1 MNTQITNRIL
11 MVRPCSF
18 YFNVETSSNNYFQK
32 NDHGTPAL
40 IQAQALEEFDL
51 LVEKLIKNGIIV
63 TVAQDTPVPSTP
75 DSIFPNN
82 WFISE
87 PEGNLFL
94 CPMFAEN
101 RREER
106 KKFLGPLIDSIKD
119 FNISLLNYT
128 LKEKENEFLEG
139 TGAIVIDRVNKVA
152 FGSHSPRCDKEL
164 FYSFCK
170 ARGYEPIYFTSYQS
184 VDGKRLPIYHTN
196 VMMAIGVDFA
206 VLCADSIDDPAERE
220 LVIDALLK
228 CKKEIIYISQEQ
240 AAHFAGNV
248 IQLKDSNE
256 NIYTVMSETA
266 FNAFTPDQKN
276 IIEKNSKI
284 IYSNIP
290 TIETYGG
297 GSVRCMIAEIFE

>member
-184 VDGKRLPIYHTN
+184 VAGKRLPIYHTN